1 MATIYDARSEPAR
14 HTIYLRLSG
23 LLREDDMRVFFERYR
38 VLTDA
43 FEGRK
48 HFILADLRGMA
59 PASPEAARLMGE
71 AIGYGR
77 ARGVACCAHVSD
89 AAVARLQSLRLAHEA
104 TVGDDVTIDAAS
116 LAEAE
121 RILDEARH
129 RLYPTTRRT
138 G

>member
-1 MATIYDARSEPAR
+1 MATIYDARSDPAR
-14 HTIYLRLSG
+14 HTVYLRLSG
-23 LLREDDMRVFFERYR
+23 LLREDDMRAFFERYR

-43 FEGRK
+43 FEGKK

-77 ARGVACCAHVSD
+77 AHGVACCAHVSD
-89 AAVARLQSLRLAHEA
+89 AAVARLQSLRLAREA

-116 LAEAE
+116 IAEAE

>member
-1 MATIYDARSEPAR
+1 MKTLYEARSVPAL

-23 LLREDDMRVFFERYR
+23 LLREEDIRAFFERYR
-38 VLTDA
+38 TLTDA
-43 FEGRK
+43 YKGRK

-77 ARGVACCAHVSD
+77 AHGVACCAHVSD
-89 AAVARLQSLRLAHEA
+89 AAVARLQSLRLAREA
-104 TVGDDVTIDAAS
+104 TVGDDVTVDAAS

-121 RILDEARH
+121 RILDEARQ
-129 RLYPTTRRT
+129 RLYPSSKKA